1 VTVVYF
7 PKLIELDDLS
17 REGEPT
23 IQIVR
28 PGEYNHLHHVKT
40 ASDAMDYIRQVKPI
54 PGKTIILVLAMTA
67 GEFYGPNRNGD
78 AWPERPLQVGQ
89 TRITEDQVLP
99 KHYKTFETN
108 ANVFKHHVNKDPNKK
123 IGDVL
128 RAFYNWPMHRV
139 ELLLSLDNRN
149 AQDIV
154 ERIEHDEY
162 PAVSIGCKVKYDVCS
177 LCGNKAPSRKQY
189 CTHAKRNLGELTKSG
204 KKIFVWNPAPNFF
217 DISMVRRPADK
228 HGYMMK
234 KVAEAVP
241 EIRSSAL
248 LGEYVDVMGRKIA
261 GLKKMSLIDKILKGE
276 AVAAKEDSG
285 EVTAVKDFGNQIAK
299 PAATTMPPIDDGT
312 IRGLLRYRPAE
323 VLSTL
328 ASMGIFM
335 TTPEFIKYFIWKMDP
350 SMVVPDK
357 LLDRAVAIQGAV
369 FDFLANN
376 PEVLDDID
384 ETGFTDVCP
393 QNVNPDLAK
402 KAAFLL
408 EKRSQLGSYLH
419 RKLVPDIFSSKNTT
433 KGNWDVLTVTDPQTG
448 RRFQTTRRA
457 AARAN
462 DAGAERQ
469 LRNLAGGGA
478 LMAGALALTPF
489 RTLRMAAPLLGVPGA
504 AMACKG
510 YRGYPSVRADTGEHV
525 YTPTSEYFGDR
536 YDPGDSQTWDAYPGT
551 ELVEKRSS
559 YAVDESN
566 MVIKMA
572 LDFAHRPGY
581 RSVFVDTQGI
591 RQMEAPSFDAAIYK
605 IGEVICP

>member
-1 VTVVYF
+1 MTYF

-17 REGEPT
+17 YAGEPT

-40 ASDAMDYIRQVKPI
+40 ASDAMDYVKQVKPI
-54 PGKTIILVLAMTA
+54 PGRTIILVLAMTA

-78 AWPERPLQVGQ
+78 SWPERPLQVGG
-89 TRITEDQVLP
+89 TKITEDQVLP

-108 ANVFKHHVNKDPNKK
+108 ANVFKHHVNKDPDKR

-128 RAFYNWPMHRV
+128 KAFYNWPMHRV

-154 ERIEHDEY
+154 ARIEQDEY
-162 PAVSIGCKVKYDVCS
+162 PAVSMGCKVKYDVCS

-189 CTHAKRNLGELTKSG
+189 CTHAKRNLGEFTRNG
-204 KKIFVWNPAPNFF
+204 KKIFVWNPSPNFF

-248 LGEYVDVMGRKIA
+248 LGEYVDTMGRKLA
-261 GLKKMSLIDKILKGE
+261 GLRKMSLIDKILRGE
-276 AVAAKEDSG
+276 AVAAKEDDG
-285 EVTAVKDFGNQIAK
+285 EVTAVKDFGEQIAK
-299 PAATTMPPIDDGT
+299 PAAKAMPPIDDST
-312 IRGLLRYRPAE
+312 IQRLLRYRPAE

-335 TTPEFIKYFIWKMDP
+335 TTPEFMKYFMWKMDP
-350 SMVVPDK
+350 TITIPEG
-357 LLDRAVAIQGAV
+357 LLDRAVAAQGAV

-384 ETGFTDVCP
+384 GTGFTDIRP
-393 QNVNPDLAK
+393 ENVNENLAK
-402 KAAFLL
+402 EASFLL
-408 EKRSQLGSYLH
+408 EKRSQLGDYIH
-419 RKLVPDIFSSKNTT
+419 RKLVPELFRGRDTS
-433 KGNWDVLTVTDPQTG
+433 KGNWDVITVTDPRTG

-457 AARAN
+457 AAKAD

-469 LRNLAGGGA
+469 IKNLAGGGA

-489 RTLRMAAPLLGVPGA
+489 KGLRLAAPLLAIPGA
-504 AMACKG
+504 ATAYKG
-510 YRGYPSVRADTGEHV
+510 YRGYPSVRADTGERV
-525 YTPTSEYFGDR
+525 YTPTTEYFGDR
-536 YDPGDSQTWDAYPGT
+536 YDLGDPQTYDAYPGT
-551 ELVEKRSS
+551 ELVEKRSG
-559 YAVDESN
+559 AVLDETN

-581 RSVFVDTQGI
+581 RSAFVDTQKI
-591 RQMEAPSFDAAIYK
+591 RRMEAPSFDDAIYK